1 MKPKAHRRGYPVAVL
16 AGIESDHAALWQVF
30 SQVAKHQQTIPLNG
44 NRSDPKAVYNFHE
57 SILNALRPT
66 LKEGVRS
73 IIIASPAKTI
83 YAQEFQNHI
92 KTHQTWLLQGP
103 NKATFSTIT
112 GSASTP
118 SDVAALTKTAA
129 FKQLVSETTAQETEN
144 LLEILEKRLS
154 EADNLVLFSLEEAE
168 NLILSAQPAGKPK
181 PEYLLLTD
189 NYLSGSRRKNRVQ
202 RLLQIAKNK
211 GIKTRIINA
220 ESTAGKRLTQLGG
233 LVALARNQ
241 CA

>member
-1 MKPKAHRRGYPVAVL
+1 MTPKAYRRGYPVAVL
-16 AGIESDHAALWQVF
+16 AGIESDHAVLWQVF
-30 SQVAKHQQTIPLNG
+30 SQVAKHQQTIHLNG
-44 NRSDPKAVYNFHE
+44 NRNDPKAVYNFHE
-57 SILNALRPT
+57 SIMNALRPT

-73 IIIASPAKTI
+73 IVIASPARTS

-92 KTHQTWLLQGP
+92 KIHQTWLFQGP
-103 NKATFSTIT
+103 NKAMFSTIT

-118 SDVAALTKTAA
+118 PEVAALTKTAA
-129 FKQLVSETTAQETEN
+129 FKQLISETTAQETEN

-168 NLILSAQPAGKPK
+168 NLILATQVAGKPK

-189 NYLSGSRRKNRVQ
+189 NYLSRNRRKNRVQ

-211 GIKTRIINA
+211 GVKTRVINA

-233 LVALARNQ
+233 LVCLAKPD
-241 CA
+241 